1 MTQTNTIEKSLAV
14 KTENF
19 SENETNNVV
28 PITFSTT
35 LRALHETVDPR
46 LVKSREGWRD
56 RNGDVHTVD
65 YVEWHT
71 VADILDEK
79 APNWMHTIRDIRLIG
94 DVAVVVVALT
104 IDGVTREGVGTGA
117 AQSEIGI
124 KKAEHD
130 ALKRAAVKFGIAREL
145 YKKEYERAERTEY
158 AESSRVPENPI
169 AGSLGDLI
177 TARQLGMIRA
187 LARETGV
194 NSDEE
199 CRTLMNCKTDEL
211 SKRAASFLIT
221 HLQNLPQKKEAAAAV
236 ANEGLRRAG

>member
-1 MTQTNTIEKSLAV
+1 MTQTNTIEKSLAA
-14 KTENF
+14 KTEIF
-19 SENETNNVV
+19 SAENTNNVV
-28 PITFSTT
+28 TMTFPAT
-35 LRALHETVDPR
+35 LRALRENVDPQ
-46 LVKSREGWRD
+46 LVKTREGWRD
-56 RNGDVHTVD
+56 RNGNPHQVD

-79 APNWMHTIRDIRLIG
+79 APNWMHSIRDIREIG
-94 DVAVVVVALT
+94 ESVAVIVALT
-104 IDGVTREGVGTGA
+104 IDGVTREGVGTGSA
-117 AQSEIGI
+117 ASEIGI

-158 AESSRVPENPI
+158 VEASHAPENPI
-169 AGSLGDLI
+169 AQTLGDLI

-187 LARETGV
+187 LAREAGV

-199 CRTLMNCKTDEL
+199 CRALMNCKTDEL

-221 HLQNLPQKKEAAAAV
+221 HLQSLPQRKEAAVAA
-236 ANEGLRRAG
+236 A